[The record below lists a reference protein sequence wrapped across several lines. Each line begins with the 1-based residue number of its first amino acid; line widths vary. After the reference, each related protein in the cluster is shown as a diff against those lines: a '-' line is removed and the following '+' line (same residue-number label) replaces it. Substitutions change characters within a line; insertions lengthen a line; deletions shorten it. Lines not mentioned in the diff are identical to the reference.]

1 MVVRYLLLLCS
12 FVLLTQVAKACPGKQ
27 KPAAVVKVSKRNNY
41 LYSVGSS
48 TVQVSTSQP
57 QQEENTL
64 GLKEPFKKYLGD
76 NALPNCDTYIVDY
89 QYQSEKNSFSNYLS
103 DHTLHYFFLLFP
115 QHYFW

>member
-27 KPAAVVKVSKRNNY
+27 KPAAVIKVSKRNDY
-41 LYSVGSS
+41 LYSAGSS
-48 TVQVSTSQP
+48 SMQVSASKN
-57 QQEENTL
+57 QQKENTL
-64 GLKEPFKKYLGD
+64 GLKQPFKKYLGD
-76 NALPNCDTYIVDY
+76 NALSTCDTYISDY
-89 QYQSEKNSFSNYLS
+89 QYRLDDDLFSKYLS